1 MILARVRGT
10 VVATHH
16 EPGFY
21 TQSLKFVEKVNDLE
35 DRSLSLSA
43 LSIAIDRIGA
53 NEGEFV
59 LLETAMEAGLG
70 MERVCGADTAIVAIV
85 DKLAG

>member
-16 EPGFY
+16 EPGFHS
-21 TQSLKFVEKVNDLE
+21 QPLKFVEKVPDME
-35 DRSLSLSA
+35 ERKMVIAA
-43 LSIAIDRIGA
+43 LSVAIDRIGA

-59 LLETAMEAGLG
+59 LLETAMEAGMG
-70 MERVCGADTAIVAIV
+70 MDRVCGTDTSIVAIV
-85 DKLAG
+85 DKLVG

>member
-16 EPGFY
+16 EPGFHSQ
-21 TQSLKFVEKVNDLE
+21 TLKFVEKVNDLE
-35 DRSLSLSA
+35 ERKMILSA

-53 NEGEFV
+53 NTGEFV

-70 MERVCGADTAIVAIV
+70 MDKVCGTDTSIVAIV
-85 DKLAG
+85 DKLVG